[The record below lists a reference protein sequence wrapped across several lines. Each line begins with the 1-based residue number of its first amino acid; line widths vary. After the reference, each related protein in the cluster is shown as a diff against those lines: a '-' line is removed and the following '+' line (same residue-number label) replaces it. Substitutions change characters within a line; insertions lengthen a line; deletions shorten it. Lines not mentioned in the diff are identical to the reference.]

1 MKSKIMKN
9 YKLYNQSL
17 MLWFFL
23 VFSFVIFILDFF
35 IFLFKIIFEVN
46 SPRKKWR
53 TEMKMNLE
61 QLKAKIESLFN
72 KKLNRDD
79 VELQKLFSLL
89 TKDFP
94 GKETVIA
101 DLLRK
106 IRKEEKEKI
115 LNELHLFF
123 RAIE

>member
-94 GKETVIA
+94 GKETAIA

>member
-1 MKSKIMKN
+1 
-9 YKLYNQSL
+9 
-17 MLWFFL
+17 
-23 VFSFVIFILDFF
+23 
-35 IFLFKIIFEVN
+35 
-46 SPRKKWR
+46 
-53 TEMKMNLE
+53 MKMNLE

-94 GKETVIA
+94 GKEAVIA

-106 IRKEEKEKI
+106 IRKEKKEVV
-115 LNELHLFF
+115 LNGLDLFF
-123 RAIE
+123 RAVE

>member
-1 MKSKIMKN
+1 
-9 YKLYNQSL
+9 

-94 GKETVIA
+94 GKETAIA

>member
-94 GKETVIA
+94 GKEAAIA